1 MKTENL
7 PLIGL
12 ERFKEHPEHITYMDD
27 NIAVIDSLNEMME
40 TNENAIK
47 LDCFML
53 VFCVKGSITTH
64 INGKQHTLPKDHC
77 AILPPNTILR
87 RITHSEQYT
96 LKIVAASQSFL
107 SDILSMNKITFD
119 IIHYLYYHPV
129 HPVKPKMSYKMY
141 LYKELM
147 MTLIQEEPHVYS
159 RQTRRFHLS
168 GLFCEMMAEL
178 HKSLPTSKERQEINR
193 SRTTFIVRDF
203 MEMVNA
209 DNGSHRSVAYY
220 ADRLCYS
227 AKYLSSTVKQV
238 TGKSPLQIINEHAIK
253 EIKHKLKHSEMSM
266 KEMADFFN
274 FTNPSFFGKFV
285 KGHIGMS
292 PLQYRYSDELEKEI
306 PVAQNIQ
313 RGNPNQFT
321 T

>member
-1 MKTENL
+1 MKTKNL

-12 ERFKEHPEHITYMDD
+12 ERFKQHPEHITYMDD

-40 TNENAIK
+40 IDEDTVK
-47 LDCFML
+47 LDCFL
-53 VFCVKGSITTH
+53 LAFCMKGSITLH
-64 INGKQHTLPKDHC
+64 INGKSHTLQDHC

-87 RITHSEQYT
+87 RIIRSEQYT
-96 LKIVAASQSFL
+96 LKIVGVSQSFL
-107 SDILSMNKITFD
+107 SDILCMSKATWN

-147 MTLIQEEPHVYS
+147 MTLIQEETHVYS

-178 HKSLPTSKERQEINR
+178 HKSLPSSEERQEINR

-209 DNGSHRSVAYY
+209 DDGSHRSVAYY

-253 EIKHKLKHSEMSM
+253 EIKHKLKHSDMSM
-266 KEMADFFN
+266 KEMADYFD

-306 PVAQNIQ
+306 PAIHNIQ